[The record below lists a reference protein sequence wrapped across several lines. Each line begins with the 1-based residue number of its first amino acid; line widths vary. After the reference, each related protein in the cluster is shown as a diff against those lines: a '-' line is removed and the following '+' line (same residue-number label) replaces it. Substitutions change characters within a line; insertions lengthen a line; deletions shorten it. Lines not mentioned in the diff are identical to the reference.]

1 MLAVVVH
8 FHAKSGEAESFR
20 EVILAQAANSLEKEP
35 ACRQFDV
42 CVDPQDEHHFVLY
55 EVYEDAAAFA
65 AHRETD
71 HYATFTERVTPL
83 VASKDV
89 QTFERL

>member
-1 MLAVVVH
+1 MLSVVVH
-8 FHAKSGEAESFR
+8 FHITSGEAENFR
-20 EVILAQAANSLEKEP
+20 EAILEQSRNSLGKEP
-35 ACRQFDV
+35 GCRQFDV
-42 CVDPQDEHHFVLY
+42 CVNPEDENHFVLY

-71 HYATFTERVTPL
+71 HYAAFTERVTPL

-89 QTFERL
+89 LTVDRL